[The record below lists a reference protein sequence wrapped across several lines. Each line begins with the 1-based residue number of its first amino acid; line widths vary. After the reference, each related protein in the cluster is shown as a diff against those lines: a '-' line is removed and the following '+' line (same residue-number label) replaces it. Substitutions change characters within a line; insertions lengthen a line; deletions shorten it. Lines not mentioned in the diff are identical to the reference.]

1 MRQLCDSSAAYLT
14 TKATNNLR
22 PSDTPGSAPGPSS
35 ADASRGHPLR
45 RVRRPHSLSY
55 TKGSA
60 RSMPSTYTAPPR
72 SFFYV
77 AGYELRAKESSG

>member
-1 MRQLCDSSAAYLT
+1 MVG
-14 TKATNNLR
+14 R
-22 PSDTPGSAPGPSS
+22 PFLFLPLDLPLARPSS

-60 RSMPSTYTAPPR
+60 RSMPSTYTGPPR